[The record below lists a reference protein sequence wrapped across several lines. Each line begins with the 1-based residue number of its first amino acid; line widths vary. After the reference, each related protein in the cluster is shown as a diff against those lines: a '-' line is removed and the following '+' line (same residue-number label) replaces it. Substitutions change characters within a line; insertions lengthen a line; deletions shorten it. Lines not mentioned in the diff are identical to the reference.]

1 MCEVREKVLIT
12 GISQLISITIAKEEA
27 CTITSKKEI
36 VKDLRSN
43 IWLVRERSQLQVL
56 KSIGSTVSYISLG
69 ASYPV

>member
-12 GISQLISITIAKEEA
+12 GISQLMSITIAKEEA